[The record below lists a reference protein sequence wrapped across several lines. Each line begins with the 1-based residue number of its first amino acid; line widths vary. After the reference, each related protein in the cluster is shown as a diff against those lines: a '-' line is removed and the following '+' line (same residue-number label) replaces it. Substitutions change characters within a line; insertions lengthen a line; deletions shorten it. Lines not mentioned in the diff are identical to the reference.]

1 MHRLR
6 DYKET
11 VEKSLVKDAEP
22 SDIKILQGLMEK
34 EDFENFKGSRSL
46 NDFNEKFVLSNF
58 MVKKK
63 QEEEMERQNNIN
75 EYIK

>member
-1 MHRLR
+1 
-6 DYKET
+6 
-11 VEKSLVKDAEP
+11 VKDAEP

-63 QEEEMERQNNIN
+63 
-75 EYIK
+75 

>member
-1 MHRLR
+1 LHRLR

>member
-1 MHRLR
+1 
-6 DYKET
+6 
-11 VEKSLVKDAEP
+11 
-22 SDIKILQGLMEK
+22 MEK